1 LPIYFFDTAGIIQ
14 IEKTRPT
21 GFYQMD
27 EREKKLIALRRK
39 YLNLRYKIESY
50 EMARNE
56 PPPELIDKAR
66 IIGRMAEIPEEELNS
81 F

>member
-1 LPIYFFDTAGIIQ
+1 
-14 IEKTRPT
+14 
-21 GFYQMD
+21 MN

-50 EMARNE
+50 ELARNE
-56 PPPELIDKAR
+56 PPQKLKDQAR

-81 F
+81 I

>member
-1 LPIYFFDTAGIIQ
+1 M
-14 IEKTRPT
+14 
-21 GFYQMD
+21 QMN
-27 EREKKLIALRRK
+27 EREKQLITLRRK

-66 IIGRMAEIPEEELNS
+66 MIGRMAEIPEEELNS
-81 F
+81 LPN

>member
-1 LPIYFFDTAGIIQ
+1 
-14 IEKTRPT
+14 
-21 GFYQMD
+21 MN

-50 EMARNE
+50 ELARNE
-56 PPPELIDKAR
+56 APEKLKDQAR

-81 F
+81 I